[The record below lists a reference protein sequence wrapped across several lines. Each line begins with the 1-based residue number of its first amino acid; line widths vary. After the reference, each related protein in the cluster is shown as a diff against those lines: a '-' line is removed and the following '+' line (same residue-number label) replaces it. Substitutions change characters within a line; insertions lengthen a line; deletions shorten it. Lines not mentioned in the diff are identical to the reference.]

1 MKPITDIYRL
11 NRIAMIGNHTPRQCG
26 IGTFTADLIN
36 AVSQRFPQ
44 TDCFTVAMNDTK
56 EGYDYP
62 PSVRCEIQASELS
75 SYGRAADYLNAS
87 NVDVVCLQHEYGI
100 FGGSAGSHILTLLR
114 KLHQPI
120 VTTLHTILRKPNRD
134 QRDVMAQLTQLSDR
148 LVVMSQQGAQFLQ
161 EVHGVDPA
169 KIDVIHHGIP
179 AVPTISVEH
188 YKATFGLTGKS
199 VLLTF
204 GLLSPDKGIENVIE
218 ALPAILA
225 QFPDVVYVVL
235 GATHPHILRQQGE
248 LYRQSLEALAE
259 RLGVRQSVHFHNHF
273 VPIEELTQYLRAA
286 DIYITPYLK
295 PEQITSGTLAYALGA
310 GKAVISTS
318 YYYAEELLADG
329 RGILVPW
336 RDPSAIAKE
345 VIVLLREPET
355 LAALQARALKYG
367 EQMAWPAVA
376 ERYQETF
383 ERARAEKAHHSQ
395 LKAAARVSVA
405 LYANLPKL
413 NLEHL
418 RLMTDDTG
426 LIQHATYN
434 VPNADEGYCVDDNVR
449 ALILMAHLETK
460 TKSYD
465 AVLTT
470 RYLAFVN
477 HAFNPKTGRFRNFL
491 SYNRH
496 WLEEQGSED
505 SHGRT
510 LWALGTVLGRSGNA
524 GWRGLSCDLFL
535 AALPVVERF
544 TSPRAWAYTLLG
556 LNEALRGSCCS
567 ESLTTMRN
575 LLAQRL
581 LAQFKSN
588 ASPDWPWLEESLT
601 YANARLPQAL
611 LTSGQQMKNAEMIQV
626 GLTSLEWLAWIQQ
639 SKEGWFSPIGSEGF
653 FPRGGVPALFD
664 QQPIEAC
671 GMVSA
676 CRSAFELTGKPQ
688 WMQEARRAF
697 SWFLGVN
704 VLQHTLYD
712 PCTGGCADGL
722 HPDRHNQNQGAESTL
737 SFLQSLVEMSFTE
750 PSHAPILR
758 NYHENNHDTRTHH
771 DDALALTASY
781 RRTSE

>member
-1 MKPITDIYRL
+1 
-11 NRIAMIGNHTPRQCG
+11 MIGNHTPRQCG
-26 IGTFTADLIN
+26 IGTFTADLIG

-44 TDCFTVAMNDTK
+44 IDCFTIAMNDTP

-62 PSVRCEIQASELS
+62 ASVRHEIQASALS
-75 SYGRAADYLNAS
+75 SYVQAADYINAS
-87 NVDVVCLQHEYGI
+87 HVDVVCLQHEYGI

-114 KLHQPI
+114 KLRPPL
-120 VTTLHTILRKPNRD
+120 VTTLHTILRNPNPD
-134 QRDVMAQLTQLSDR
+134 QRAVMAQLTQLSDR

-161 EVHGVDPA
+161 EVHGVERA

-179 AVPTISVEH
+179 SVPPVDAEH

-235 GATHPHILRQQGE
+235 GATHPHILRQHGE

-259 RLGVRQSVHFHNHF
+259 RLGVRASVHFHNHF
-273 VPIEELTQYLRAA
+273 APLEELTQYLRAA

-310 GKAVISTS
+310 GKAVISTP
-318 YYYAEELLADG
+318 YYYAEELLAED

-336 RDPSAIAKE
+336 RDPSAIARE
-345 VIVLLREPET
+345 VITLLREPQK

-376 ERYQETF
+376 ERYRESF
-383 ERARAEKAHHSQ
+383 ERAR
-395 LKAAARVSVA
+395 RVSPPRNA
-405 LYANLPKL
+405 KLPKL
-413 NLEHL
+413 NLDHL

-465 AVLTT
+465 SVLTT

-510 LWALGTVLGRSGNA
+510 LWSLGTVLGRSGNA

-535 AALPVVERF
+535 AALPVVEQF

-556 LNEALRGSCCS
+556 LTEALRGSCCPD
-567 ESLTTMRN
+567 SLSRMRD

-581 LAQFKSN
+581 LAQFQSN
-588 ASPDWPWLEESLT
+588 ATPDWPWLEESLT

-611 LTSGQQMKNAEMIQV
+611 LVSGHQMKNAEMVQV

-639 SKEGWFSPIGSEGF
+639 SKEGWFSPIGSDGF
-653 FPRGGVPALFD
+653 FPRGEILALFD

-671 GMVSA
+671 GMISA

-688 WMQEARRAF
+688 WIQEARRAF

-704 VLQHTLYD
+704 VLQHPLYD
-712 PCTGGCADGL
+712 PRTGGCADGL

-750 PSHAPILR
+750 PNHTLSLSK
-758 NYHENNHDTRTHH
+758 NHENNHKTRPHH
-771 DDALALTASY
+771 DDALALTAPY
-781 RRTSE
+781 VGTPE